1 MKKELDL
8 SCSYMGLKLKSPLIV
23 GSCGLTYSL
32 DKILKMEEYGAGAV
46 VMKSVFEEQIIAETS
61 QSLKDLDSDY
71 VHPEALGYIQNYTE
85 IASYEKYTHFIAEAK
100 KKVQIPIIA
109 SINCISDGD
118 WVNYAKRMQDAG
130 ADALELNISILPVDF
145 HKSSADYEEKY
156 IRIINHVKESINIPL
171 AVKTSLY
178 FSSLVKTLQT
188 FSYAGADALV
198 LFNRFYES
206 DIDIDTM
213 KIVSAGIDKEGIGF
227 PTVLR
232 WISIMKSHVDC
243 SLSATSGIVNG
254 KDIVKQL
261 LAGADTVQVATVLY
275 NKGLV
280 HIKSMIEELE
290 NWMLKNQY
298 TRISDF
304 QGKMSYKNVK
314 GPDAYLRIQF
324 MKYFAGIE

>member
-1 MKKELDL
+1 MKEALDL
-8 SCSYMGLKLKSPLIV
+8 SCKYMGLNLKSPLII

-32 DKILKMEEYGAGAV
+32 EKIKKMEEYGVGAV
-46 VMKSVFEEQIIAETS
+46 VMKSVFEEQIISETS
-61 QSLKDLDSDY
+61 KSLDELDSDY
-71 VHPEALGYIQNYTE
+71 VHSEAMGYIKNYTE
-85 IASYEKYTHFIAEAK
+85 MASYEKYTNFITEVK
-100 KKVQIPIIA
+100 KKVNIPVIA

-145 HKSSADYEEKY
+145 EKSASDYEEKY
-156 IRIINHVKESINIPL
+156 IRIISHVKENISIPL

-206 DIDIDTM
+206 DIDIDNM
-213 KIVSAGIDKEGIGF
+213 KIISAGIDKEGIGF
-227 PTVLR
+227 QTVLR
-232 WISIMKSHVDC
+232 WISIMNSHVDC
-243 SLSATSGIVNG
+243 SLSATSGIISG

-275 NKGLV
+275 NKGLK
-280 HIKSMIEELE
+280 HIQSMLDELKT
-290 NWMLKNQY
+290 WMLKHNY
-298 TRISDF
+298 TSISDF

-314 GPDAYLRIQF
+314 DPEAYLRIQF